1 MNQDPILTAT
11 EIKFVLWAIGVLLAI
26 LIAVFSF
33 MRNLIVGYLKS
44 MALSMNK
51 MEKDLSILTNDHT
64 NLKDDHKDLK
74 GRVQV
79 LEQKAKFNGNGKY

>member
-1 MNQDPILTAT
+1 MSQDPILTAT
-11 EIKFVLWAIGVLLAI
+11 EIKFLLWALAGLI
-26 LIAVFSF
+26 TLLIAVFAF
-33 MRNLIVGYLKS
+33 LGKLIVGYLKS

>member
-11 EIKFVLWAIGVLLAI
+11 EIKFVLWAIGVLFAI

-33 MRNLIVGYLKS
+33 MGNLIVGYLKS
-44 MALSMNK
+44 MAHSMNK

-64 NLKDDHKDLK
+64 NLKDDHKELK
-74 GRVQV
+74 GRVV
-79 LEQKAKFNGNGKY
+79 TLEQKAKFA

>member
-1 MNQDPILTAT
+1 MPQEPILTAT
-11 EIKFVLWAIGVLLAI
+11 EIKFVLWALAGLFAI

-33 MRNLIVGYLKS
+33 LGKLIVGYLKS

-64 NLKDDHKDLK
+64 NLKEDHKDLK
-74 GRVQV
+74 CRVGN
-79 LEQKAKFNGNGKY
+79 LEQKFKYNGSK